1 MSGITATHK
10 IPYPEDGDPL
20 GQWPAF
26 ARDLANR
33 LEALLADRPR
43 IVFGTL
49 SVVVAAG
56 QSAGDIS
63 ANFGTPFTQP
73 PRVVI
78 TPTGGSLWVPSVNA
92 SLTAASVG
100 VRHYMN
106 TVQQQAVTVP
116 CHFIAVG
123 V

>member
-1 MSGITATHK
+1 MPGKTNPSLL
-10 IPYPEDGDPL
+10 PYTLDTDPMDL
-20 GQWPAF
+20 WPPTV
-26 ARDLANR
+26 RDLVNR

-43 IVFGTL
+43 VVYGT
-49 SVVVAAG
+49 VNVTVQAG
-56 QSAGDIS
+56 QSAGDTS

-78 TPTGGSLWVPSVNA
+78 TPTGGGIWMTSVNA
-92 SLTAASVG
+92 SLTAASMG

-106 TVQQQAVTVP
+106 TTQTTTVVVP

-123 V
+123 I